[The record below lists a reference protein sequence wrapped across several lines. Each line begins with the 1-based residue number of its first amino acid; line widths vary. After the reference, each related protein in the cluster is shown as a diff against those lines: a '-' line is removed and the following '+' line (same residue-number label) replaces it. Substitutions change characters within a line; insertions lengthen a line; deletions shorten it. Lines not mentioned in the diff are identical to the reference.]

1 MKKIGGITKRWL
13 KDIFSVILVLVLS
26 VSVAACL
33 FIRTYYYT
41 SIKNVLETNS
51 GELITTFFNIYGANS
66 EDGFAIAGREFIEN
80 CGMLDLM
87 EIWII
92 DNSGNVLLSSSGFEV
107 SPQQNMP
114 DFIEAMNSASGKATW
129 VGKLST
135 GEKIMAMTE
144 SESRRHGCGRYKIYC
159 LTRRC
164 RFADRLLVPYN
175 RTDSR
180 GYHCRINDT
189 RTCIYS
195 VYSKTAEKYR
205 QRCGQG
211 RGRRPQRPNRKLQI
225 R

>member
-144 SESRRHGCGRYKIYC
+144 SVMNTDGTAAGAIRYIVS
-159 LTRRC
+159 LEDVDSQIG
-164 RFADRLLVPYN
+164 FS
-175 RTDSR
+175 TDSR

-195 VYSKTAEKYR
+195 VYSKTSEKYR

>member
-135 GEKIMAMTE
+135 GEN
-144 SESRRHGCGRYKIYC
+144 RRHGCGRYKIYC

-164 RFADRLLVPYN
+164 RFANRLLVPYN

-195 VYSKTAEKYR
+195 VYSKTSEKYR